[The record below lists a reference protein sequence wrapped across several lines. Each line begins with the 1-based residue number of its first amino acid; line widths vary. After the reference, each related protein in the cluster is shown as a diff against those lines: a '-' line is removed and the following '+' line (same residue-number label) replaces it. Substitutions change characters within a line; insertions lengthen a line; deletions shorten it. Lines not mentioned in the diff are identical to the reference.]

1 MDLSERGTATTRHPW
16 EIERFRAYRRIL
28 ADHGALGARRVLDVG
43 AGDGWF
49 SQSLLADLPDAEQVV
64 CWDINYNE
72 LELTT
77 DDPRLV
83 RTAEAPTAGFDLVL
97 MLDVLEHIE
106 HPADFIRHD
115 LRPLTSRGTAALVA
129 VPAHPHLFGDHD
141 RALGHHR
148 RYTPERLIAELAP
161 LLDVVDHGPL
171 FLSLVP
177 PRAASVAVDWLR
189 VRFAELRNGDRRETG
204 EHGVGEWHHGPIVT
218 RAMRGV
224 LAADAAATRRFARP
238 ARHLTGLSH
247 WVYGTTR

>member
-1 MDLSERGTATTRHPW
+1 MDLSERGTATRRHPW

-28 ADHGALGARRVLDVG
+28 ADHGALDARRVLDVG

-77 DDPRLV
+77 DDPRLM
-83 RTAEAPTAGFDLVL
+83 RTADAPTPGFDLVL
-97 MLDVLEHIE
+97 VLDVLEHI
-106 HPADFIRHD
+106 ADPVGFIDDH
-115 LRPLTSRGTAALVA
+115 LRPLTSPGTATLVA
-129 VPAHPHLFGDHD
+129 VPAHPGLYGDHD

-148 RYTPERLIAELAP
+148 RYTPERLLAEITP

-171 FLSLVP
+171 FPSLVA
-177 PRAASVAVDWLR
+177 PRAAAVAVERLR
-189 VRFAELRNGDRRETG
+189 ARLGGDSNGQPAS
-204 EHGVGEWHHGPIVT
+204 HGVGEWHHGPAVT
-218 RAMRGV
+218 RAMCGV
-224 LAADAAATRRFARP
+224 LAADAGATRRFARVG
-238 ARHLTGLSH
+238 RHLTGLSH